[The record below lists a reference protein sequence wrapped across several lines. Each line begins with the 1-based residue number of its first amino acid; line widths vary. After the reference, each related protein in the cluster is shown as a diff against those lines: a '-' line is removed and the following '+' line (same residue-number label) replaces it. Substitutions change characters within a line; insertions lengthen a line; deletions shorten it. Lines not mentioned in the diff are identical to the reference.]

1 MENIEDEIKI
11 TLKVLQF
18 HVSRDVHNTKES
30 VSVGGR
36 RRRERKSSRRSS
48 SRLVKAGARPSLVL
62 ICLISLLNMAR
73 MVDVHDDNAR
83 RDSVNFTFN
92 DAALPSTVSDALAQV
107 IIAQSQG
114 DAEDWGEAAARIVT
128 ELKTRIPELLR
139 DVRYLE
145 RSYRQNLLAREG
157 KSPSRVQRTSARV
170 CMTDFGTNARAFCS
184 HWNTGGT
191 KHPRHYAA
199 TLTPWESWRQ
209 PHRRGGQQRGRRCI
223 SIDFHG
229 GGQSAFAARVAAPH
243 IRGSRSRSKHNDIVS
258 ATNRAN
264 ERGGFGFERGHPLG

>member
-1 MENIEDEIKI
+1 M
-11 TLKVLQF
+11 KVLQF
-18 HVSRDVHNTKES
+18 HVHVSVSRDVCIHIHTCTSILYHERERQ
-30 VSVGGR
+30 R
-36 RRRERKSSRRSS
+36 RRSTAEGRKSGRKSSS

-62 ICLISLLNMAR
+62 ICLISLLSMAR

-170 CMTDFGTNARAFCS
+170 CMTDFGTNARVLFS
-184 HWNTGGT
+184 LERR
-191 KHPRHYAA
+191 RH
-199 TLTPWESWRQ
+199 
-209 PHRRGGQQRGRRCI
+209 
-223 SIDFHG
+223 
-229 GGQSAFAARVAAPH
+229 
-243 IRGSRSRSKHNDIVS
+243 
-258 ATNRAN
+258 
-264 ERGGFGFERGHPLG
+264 